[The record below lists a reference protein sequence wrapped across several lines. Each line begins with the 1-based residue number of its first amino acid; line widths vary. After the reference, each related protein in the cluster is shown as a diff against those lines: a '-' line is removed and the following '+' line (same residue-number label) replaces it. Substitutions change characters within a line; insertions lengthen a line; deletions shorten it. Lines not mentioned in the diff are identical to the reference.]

1 VVSGRDWLQAAVYLP
16 NASRIGVSAAVGI
29 ANKKSLTLL
38 SQLLY
43 DYFDYYFRLRAAH
56 SLRKRNCGLD

>member
-43 DYFDYYFRLRAAH
+43 DYFRLRAAH